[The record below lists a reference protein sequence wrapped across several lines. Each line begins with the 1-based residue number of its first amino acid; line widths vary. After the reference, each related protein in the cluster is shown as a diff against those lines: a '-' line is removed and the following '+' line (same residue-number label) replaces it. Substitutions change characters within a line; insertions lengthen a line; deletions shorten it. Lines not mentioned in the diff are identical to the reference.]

1 MEEKDKEVEKDKKS
15 QEEYRD
21 VYVLCT
27 YLQSDVSTSHNLTV
41 PSSPPDTMYCPS
53 GERDI
58 ARTGPL

>member
-1 MEEKDKEVEKDKKS
+1 MMGKRKKKKEENVGMCMCS
-15 QEEYRD
+15 R
-21 VYVLCT
+21 T